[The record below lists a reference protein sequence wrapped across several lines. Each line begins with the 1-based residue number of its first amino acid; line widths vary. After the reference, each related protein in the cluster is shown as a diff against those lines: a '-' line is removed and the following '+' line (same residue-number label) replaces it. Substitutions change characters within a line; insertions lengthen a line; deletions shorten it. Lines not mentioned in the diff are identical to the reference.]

1 MEQTNI
7 AVLDNQSSAKTTV
20 MTQFLWIVGF
30 AALTA
35 VGSQVEIFHVPVPFT
50 LQTFFVLLSG
60 AVLGKRNGFISQML
74 YIVAGACGV
83 PVFSH
88 FGFGFAR
95 LIGPTGGYLLGF
107 PVAAF
112 VVGYLIGQRPNF
124 LRSTIAMLVGS
135 FVIFS
140 FGTLQLNF
148 VYFHNWSEAFVNGF
162 LIFSWWDG
170 VKIIAASAIA
180 AALFRMRSLERK

>member
-7 AVLDNQSSAKTTV
+7 AVLENQSLTKTTV
-20 MTQFLWIVGF
+20 MPQILWMMGF
-30 AALTA
+30 AILTA
-35 VGSQVEIFHVPVPFT
+35 AGSQIEILHVPVPFT

-74 YIVAGACGV
+74 YLVSGACGA

-88 FGFGFAR
+88 FGFGVAR

-124 LRSTIAMLVGS
+124 LRSTIAMIVGS

-140 FGTLQLNF
+140 FGTMQLNF

-170 VKIIAASAIA
+170 VKILAASAIA
-180 AALFRMRSLERK
+180 TALFRMRNSERK

>member
-7 AVLDNQSSAKTTV
+7 AVLENRSLTKTTAT
-20 MTQFLWIVGF
+20 TQILWIIGF
-30 AALTA
+30 AILTA
-35 VGSQVEIFHVPVPFT
+35 AGSQVEILHIPVPFT

-60 AVLGKRNGFISQML
+60 AVLGKRNGFTSQML
-74 YIVAGACGV
+74 YLVSGACGA

-88 FGFGFAR
+88 FGFGVAR
-95 LIGPTGGYLLGF
+95 LIGPTGGYLFGF

-124 LRSTIAMLVGS
+124 LRSTIAMIVGS

-140 FGTLQLNF
+140 F
-148 VYFHNWSEAFVNGF
+148 
-162 LIFSWWDG
+162 
-170 VKIIAASAIA
+170 
-180 AALFRMRSLERK
+180 